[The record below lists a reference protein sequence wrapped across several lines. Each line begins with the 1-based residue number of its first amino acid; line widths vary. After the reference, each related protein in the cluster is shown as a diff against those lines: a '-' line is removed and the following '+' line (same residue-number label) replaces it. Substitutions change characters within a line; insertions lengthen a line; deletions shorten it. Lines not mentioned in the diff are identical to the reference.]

1 MQVRNCSSL
10 VFMSRLYY
18 SARTRVDTLG
28 GNAGGMALA
37 LPQFNAR
44 GHELSI

>member
-1 MQVRNCSSL
+1 MEKQASL
-10 VFMSRLYY
+10 VFVSRLYY

-37 LPQFNAR
+37 ASPVQRPRA
-44 GHELSI
+44 